1 MQAYKSKVDI
11 IYENILD
18 GIGQGLY
25 KPGERLVISQLA
37 KENATSEIPVRE
49 AVRRLESEGFI
60 DMQANKS
67 PYVKGFDPE
76 KAINIFRMKGVLEGY
91 ATRLAIDYLTPLDI
105 RHLQEINDEMRAC
118 EPTGKKHGDLNM
130 QFHLAIY
137 DKIPQRE
144 WYDMISDLWKKWGI
158 TRSVFAME
166 VDLIPGSIQDHDR
179 IIQLLS
185 EKDYDGVEQCVR
197 AHKERAGAV
206 MSEHLRKGK

>member
-1 MQAYKSKVDI
+1 MQGYKSKVDI
-11 IYENILD
+11 VYENILD

-37 KENATSEIPVRE
+37 KENDASEIPVRE

-67 PYVKGFDPE
+67 PYVKAFDPE
-76 KAINIFRMKGVLEGY
+76 KAITIFRMKGVLEGY
-91 ATRLAIDYLTPLDI
+91 ASRLAIDYLTPED
-105 RHLQEINDEMRAC
+105 LQRLREINDEMRAC

-158 TRSVFAME
+158 TRSVFSME

-197 AHKERAGAV
+197 EHKERAGTV
-206 MSEHLRKGK
+206 MSKHLLEGK

>member
-1 MQAYKSKVDI
+1 MQAYKSKVDL

-18 GIGQGLY
+18 GIVQGLY

-37 KENATSEIPVRE
+37 KDNATSEIPVRE

-60 DMQANKS
+60 DVQANKS
-67 PYVKGFDPE
+67 PYIIELDSE
-76 KAINIFRMKGVLEGY
+76 KAITIFHMKGVLEGY
-91 ATRLAIDYLTPLDI
+91 ATRLAIDYLTPLDL

-118 EPTGKKHGDLNM
+118 EPTGKRHGELNM

-137 DKIPQRE
+137 NKLPQRE
-144 WYDMISDLWKKWGI
+144 WYDTISGLWKKWGI

-185 EKDYDGVEQCVR
+185 AKDYDGVEQCVR
-197 AHKERAGAV
+197 AHKERAGAI